1 VTLDWL
7 TDPFALEVQRR
18 ALLEVV
24 VSGGVGGAL
33 GCYVIFRR
41 LGFMTDALSHA
52 VLPGV
57 VVAFLLLGAGSILY
71 GALAAGVAAAVVIG
85 LITRER
91 RVQEDAAIGIVL
103 TGAFALGVVLISTI
117 HSYATAL
124 EDFLFGNVLLVTVQD
139 LWLTVGLAAVVAAVL
154 LLFHRRFV
162 LRAFD
167 PAMADAMG
175 LNGLL
180 LDLLLL
186 LLLASTVVVALRAI
200 GNVLVVAF
208 LITPA
213 ATARLLTDRVPPML
227 AISAALGAASGV
239 AGLVLAYQLN
249 VSSGSLIV
257 CLTTALFLLVLVFE
271 PRRGAIAA
279 LLRRRRDA
287 VADARPAAEAGPFH
301 GHQMTDSD

>member
-1 VTLDWL
+1 MTLDWL

-24 VSGGVGGAL
+24 LSGSLGGAL

-57 VVAFLLLGAGSILY
+57 VVAFLLAGASSILF
-71 GALAAGVAAAVVIG
+71 GALVAGVSAAILIG

-91 RVQEDAAIGIVL
+91 RIQEDAAIGIVL

-124 EDFLFGNVLLVTVQD
+124 EEFLFGNVLLVTPEDV
-139 LWLTVGLAAVVAAVL
+139 WLTVVVTAAVVLTL
-154 LLFHRRFV
+154 LGFHRQFI

-167 PAMADAMG
+167 PVQSDAMG

-186 LLLASTVVVALRAI
+186 LLLAATVVVALRAI
-200 GNVLVVAF
+200 GNILVVAF

-213 ATARLLTDRVPPML
+213 ATARLLTDRVPAML
-227 AISAALGAASGV
+227 AVSAAIGACTGV
-239 AGLVLAYQLN
+239 AGLVLAYHLN

-257 CLTTALFLLVLVFE
+257 CLATLTFLAVLVVQ
-271 PRRGAIAA
+271 PRRGGLAHV
-279 LLRRRRDA
+279 LRRRNAQRVGA
-287 VADARPAAEAGPFH
+287 SASGPR
-301 GHQMTDSD
+301 

>member
-18 ALLEVV
+18 ALVEVV
-24 VSGGVGGAL
+24 LSGAVGGAL

-57 VVAFLLLGAGSILY
+57 VVAFLVVGATGILY
-71 GALAAGVAAAVVIG
+71 GALAAGIAAAVVIG

-103 TGAFALGVVLISTI
+103 TGAFALGVVLISTV

-124 EDFLFGNVLLVTVQD
+124 EDFLFGNVLLVTAQD
-139 LWLTVGLAAVVAAVL
+139 LWLTVGLAAVVAVVL
-154 LLFHRRFV
+154 VAFHRRFV

-167 PAMADAMG
+167 PGMADALG
-175 LNGLL
+175 LNGLA

-186 LLLASTVVVALRAI
+186 LLLAATVVVSLRAI
-200 GNVLVVAF
+200 GNILVVAF

-213 ATARLLTDRVPPML
+213 ATARLLTNRVPAML
-227 AISAALGAASGV
+227 AVSALLGASSGV
-239 AGLVLAYQLN
+239 AGLVIAYQLN

-257 CLTTALFLLVLVFE
+257 CLTTALFLAVLVLE
-271 PRRGAIAA
+271 PRRGALASV
-279 LLRRRRDA
+279 LRRRRERDEPLP
-287 VADARPAAEAGPFH
+287 DGELGSLH
-301 GHQMTDSD
+301 GH